1 VSKLLNIKNQTADS
15 IDLLIDTEIGSY
27 GVSAKGFISEV
38 KNAGVKNINLTI
50 NSVGGSVF
58 DAFAIYDFLVSPQNN
73 FNVSVKI
80 EGLAASAATIIALAD
95 RKKPKMTENSFFMI
109 HNPSLLVMNFSDM
122 EASDLR
128 EQAKEFESTA
138 DFLDSIKN
146 RLASI
151 YSNITGKNKAK
162 INQMMDDE
170 TWMDAQ
176 EALSN
181 GFISSIEK
189 GVAIA
194 AMADE
199 QTLKKYGYN
208 KASYINNKTNSEMD
222 NKVQEL
228 ITSLKEVVMNFGK
241 KPEEVQNVVTE
252 VKILDNEEVKNKI
265 ASIES
270 VIASHET
277 EVKNKIQEIEDL
289 KNKLSALEDENA
301 LLKASKSEIPAAQNT
316 ANTEPQNSEKG
327 AFAQWLIK
335 AAQNR

>member
-151 YSNITGKNKAK
+151 YSNITGKSKAK

-222 NKVQEL
+222 IKNEITEL
-228 ITSLKEVVMNFGK
+228 KDLVKSLFTSK
-241 KPEEVQNVVTE
+241 KEEVSNVVTE

-277 EVKNKIQEIEDL
+277 EVNNKIQEIEEL

>member
-1 VSKLLNIKNQTADS
+1 MSKLLNIKNKTADS

-27 GVSAKGFISEV
+27 GVSAKGFIDEV
-38 KNAGVKNINLTI
+38 KSAGVKNINLTV

-109 HNPSLLVMNFSDM
+109 HNPSLFVMNMSDM

-128 EQAKEFESTA
+128 EQAKQFESTA

-151 YSNITGKNKAK
+151 YSNITGKSKSK

-199 QTLKKYGYN
+199 ETLKKYGYN
-208 KASYINNKTNSEMD
+208 KASYINTKNNSEMD
-222 NKVQEL
+222 IKTEITELKDLVKNLFTAKKEEAENK
-228 ITSLKEVVMNFGK
+228 
-241 KPEEVQNVVTE
+241 VTE

-265 ASIES
+265 AAIEGA
-270 VIASHET
+270 VAEREAEVQNKVAEIAT
-277 EVKNKIQEIEDL
+277 LTNKVSE
-289 KNKLSALEDENA
+289 LEDKIA
-301 LLKASKSEIPAAQNT
+301 LLEAIKSEIAPAQTT
-316 ANTEPQNSEKG
+316 ASTKAENKEESPLA
-327 AFAQWLIK
+327 AFIKNQLI
-335 AAQNR
+335 NR

>member
-1 VSKLLNIKNQTADS
+1 MSKLLNIKNQTADS

-222 NKVQEL
+222 IKNEITEL
-228 ITSLKEVVMNFGK
+228 KDLVKSLFTSK
-241 KPEEVQNVVTE
+241 KEEVSNVVTE

-277 EVKNKIQEIEDL
+277 EVNNKIQEIEEL

>member
-1 VSKLLNIKNQTADS
+1 MSKLLNIKNQTADS

-151 YSNITGKNKAK
+151 YSNITGKSKAK

-222 NKVQEL
+222 IKNEITEL
-228 ITSLKEVVMNFGK
+228 KDLVKSLFTSK
-241 KPEEVQNVVTE
+241 KEEVSNVVTE

-277 EVKNKIQEIEDL
+277 EVNNKIQEIEEL

>member
-1 VSKLLNIKNQTADS
+1 
-15 IDLLIDTEIGSY
+15 
-27 GVSAKGFISEV
+27 
-38 KNAGVKNINLTI
+38 
-50 NSVGGSVF
+50 
-58 DAFAIYDFLVSPQNN
+58 
-73 FNVSVKI
+73 
-80 EGLAASAATIIALAD
+80 
-95 RKKPKMTENSFFMI
+95 MI

-151 YSNITGKNKAK
+151 YSNITGKSKAK

-222 NKVQEL
+222 IKAEL
-228 ITSLKEVVMNFGK
+228 ASLKEVILNFGK

-270 VIASHET
+270 VIASHEA
-277 EVKNKIQEIEDL
+277 EVNNKVQEIEDL

>member
-222 NKVQEL
+222 IKNEITEL
-228 ITSLKEVVMNFGK
+228 KDLVKSLFTSK
-241 KPEEVQNVVTE
+241 KEEVSNVVTE

-277 EVKNKIQEIEDL
+277 EVNNKIQEIEEL